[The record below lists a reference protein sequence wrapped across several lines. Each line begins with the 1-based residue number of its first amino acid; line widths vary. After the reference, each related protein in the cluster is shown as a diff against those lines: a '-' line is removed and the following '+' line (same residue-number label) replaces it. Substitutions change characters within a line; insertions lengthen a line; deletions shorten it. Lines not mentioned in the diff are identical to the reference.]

1 MTWMTRDVTFEDSTR
16 GRVRENYNHL
26 VSGDDSIRGA
36 KRGRHPGDPDGLGGQ
51 GGASGVVRGL
61 LGYALG
67 GVLPP
72 LLAHRPRSHFVERL
86 HDHAVLGV
94 RLQVHDLQVVLLSV
108 LLREVHGFE
117 HVRFLGGG
125 EPVADVVS
133 KDLAVP
139 ILARGRFPRYL
150 SREEFVTKREELKKE
165 RKKERE
171 TRSGGGTLRVCWSRS
186 STRMEVGGPLGA
198 SSAVIMV
205 TVSDGSDAPISFSAT
220 ILRW

>member
-36 KRGRHPGDPDGLGGQ
+36 KGGRHPGDPDGLGGQ

-117 HVRFLGGG
+117 HVRFLRGG

-150 SREEFVTKREELKKE
+150 SREEFLE
-165 RKKERE
+165 RN
-171 TRSGGGTLRVCWSRS
+171 
-186 STRMEVGGPLGA
+186 
-198 SSAVIMV
+198 
-205 TVSDGSDAPISFSAT
+205 
-220 ILRW
+220 